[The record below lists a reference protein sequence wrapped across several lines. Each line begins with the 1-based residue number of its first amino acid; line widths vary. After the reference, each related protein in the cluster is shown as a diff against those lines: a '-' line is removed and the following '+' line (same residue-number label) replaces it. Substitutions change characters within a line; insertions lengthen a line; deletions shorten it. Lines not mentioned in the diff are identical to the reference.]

1 MNDEKK
7 VAIRV
12 FLRLDVLVS
21 DLLIILFLGLDLIFL
36 FFM

>member
-1 MNDEKK
+1 
-7 VAIRV
+7 
-12 FLRLDVLVS
+12 LRLDVLVS